1 MEVVPGVNVG
11 GGRVDIPN
19 RMITTQ
25 ANLEDEVEVMLR
37 MLSRGFL
44 DLHLGVR
51 TGDIVDP
58 YAIPETM
65 GEGMQMLSK
74 LCVRASV
81 NDLGDSIHCLS
92 DTARRLPVGD
102 WGVPALA
109 APFRFAEVR
118 LLSNEPVA
126 PTEECRALAAKGQP
140 DDAFEDIHHR
150 QLREIVRRVRTEG
163 RLQIYSLLR
172 ERIVRKPVYDR
183 RELSDFLEDHAI
195 VVADDV
201 LRRWST
207 EIPLGALRRDG
218 SFNICRNCGGLLY
231 PHRDKTAFPDGRC
244 RIGACLEEVPSSRA
258 GATIESATGWRV
270 FTDDILAY
278 WVGPGLAE
286 IRLHDELRRSGV
298 DVMLYP
304 RDDTADVGRSQ
315 ELGIDVKS
323 YSCPRLLGETLSDR
337 LGGLATFDQRY
348 VAIPDSMVNR
358 RPHYLDD
365 LRRAYTGTIPITFAK
380 VSDVAKMVIA

>member
-1 MEVVPGVNVG
+1 MV
-11 GGRVDIPN
+11 
-19 RMITTQ
+19 TTPTR
-25 ANLEDEVEVMLR
+25 LEDEAEVMLR

-51 TGDIVDP
+51 TGEIVDP
-58 YAIPETM
+58 YALPETM
-65 GEGMQMLSK
+65 GQGMQMLSK

-92 DTARRLPVGD
+92 DTARRLPIGD

-109 APFRFAEVR
+109 APFRFAEAR
-118 LLSNEPVA
+118 LLSDEPVA

-150 QLREIVRRVRTEG
+150 QLREIVRRVRTES

-172 ERIVRKPVYDR
+172 ERIVRKPVYER
-183 RELSDFLEDHAI
+183 RELSNFLEDHAI

-207 EIPLGALRRDG
+207 EIPLGALQRDG
-218 SFNICRNCGGLLY
+218 SFKVCANCGSLLY
-231 PHRDKTAFPDGRC
+231 PHRDKVAFPDGRC
-244 RIGACLEEVPSSRA
+244 RIGLCLEDVPSSRV

-286 IRLHDELRRSGV
+286 IRLHDELRRAGV

-304 RDDTADVGRSQ
+304 RDDAADVGRGH

-323 YSCPRLLGETLSDR
+323 YSCPRLLGETLSER
-337 LGGLATFDQRY
+337 LGGLATFDHRY
-348 VAIPDSMVNR
+348 VAIPDSIVNR

-365 LRRAYTGTIPITFAK
+365 LRQAYGGATSVTFAK
-380 VSDVAKMVIA
+380 VSGVAKMVIG

>member
-1 MEVVPGVNVG
+1 
-11 GGRVDIPN
+11 
-19 RMITTQ
+19 
-25 ANLEDEVEVMLR
+25 MLR
-37 MLSRGFL
+37 VLSRGFL

-51 TGDIVDP
+51 AGDIVDP
-58 YAIPETM
+58 YTLPETI
-65 GEGMQMLSK
+65 GAGMQMLSK
-74 LCVRASV
+74 ICITSSV

-92 DTARRLPVGD
+92 DIARRLPVGD

-109 APFRFAEVR
+109 APFRFAEVK
-118 LLSNEPVA
+118 LLSSEPVA
-126 PTEECRALAAKGQP
+126 PSEECRALAAKGQT

-150 QLREIVRRVRTEG
+150 QLREIVQRVRTES

-172 ERIVRKPVYDR
+172 ERIVRKPVYER

-207 EIPLGALRRDG
+207 GIPLGALLRDG
-218 SFNICRNCGGLLY
+218 SFKICANCGGLLY
-231 PHRDKTAFPDGRC
+231 PHRDRAAFPDGRC
-244 RIGACLEEVPSSRA
+244 RIGPCLEEVPSSRA
-258 GATIESATGWRV
+258 GATIENATGWRA
-270 FTDDILAY
+270 FADDILAY

-286 IRLHDELRRSGV
+286 IRLHDELRRAGV
-298 DVMLYP
+298 DVTLYP
-304 RDDTADVGRSQ
+304 RDDAADVGRSH

-323 YSCPRLLGETLSDR
+323 YSCPRLLGETLSER

-348 VAIPDSMVNR
+348 VAIPDAIVNR

-365 LRRAYTGTIPITFAK
+365 LRHAYQGATSVTFAK
-380 VSDVAKMVIA
+380 VSDVARMVIG